1 MTYGHI
7 LPTGPR
13 ATQPVL
19 QRALGTVLGAAVGDA
34 LGAPFEFGPAGRY
47 SSTFPEPVVGGT
59 GEMIGGGA
67 FGWEPGEFTDDTQ
80 MALVLAQA
88 LLRAGGLDL
97 GELFAGFAI
106 WARTAADV
114 GTTTGAA
121 LAQGDVD
128 AAQAYA
134 LGGQIGKASNGALM
148 RVFPIAVAYLAGSE
162 QATIDAAL
170 AQSAITH
177 PPASAWGAALGAVMM
192 RRAMLGA
199 DPFADLD
206 GLLALL
212 PTEQAGRFAEVL
224 DPAWSPGPGTPGN
237 GSVWGCLGQA
247 VWAVRGAASFP
258 EAVIR
263 AIDLGGDTDT
273 VACVAGA
280 IAGARF
286 GVQAIP
292 ARWKT
297 YVHGSV
303 ELNAGPVTYDEE
315 ALQDLT
321 RRLLGRG
328 PRAQSPTEPAKTPTE
343 VAPGL
348 YAADLLGA
356 ATVPTDWAVVSLCRT
371 YRRFDDHPVR
381 RAFYL
386 RDEEGDANIGLP
398 DVIADAV
405 DTIDALLAEGRTV
418 VVHCH
423 GGHSRTALVLK
434 AWAMRV
440 NGWDERSAHEWL
452 EERWFRYQDYNDTF
466 VRFLQFDWP
475 VVGN

>member
-1 MTYGHI
+1 MTLGHI

-19 QRALGTVLGAAVGDA
+19 QRALGTMLGAAVGDA

-80 MALVLAQA
+80 MALVLAEA
-88 LLRAGGLDL
+88 LLRDGGLDL
-97 GELFAGFAI
+97 GGLFAGFVG
-106 WARTAADV
+106 WAHTAADV
-114 GTTTGAA
+114 GTTTSAA
-121 LAQGDVD
+121 LAQSDVA

-134 LGGQIGKASNGALM
+134 LSGPIGRASNGALM

-170 AQSAITH
+170 AQSGITH
-177 PPASAWGAALGAVMM
+177 PPASAWGAAIGAVLM
-192 RRAMLGA
+192 RRAILGS

-212 PTEQAGRFAEVL
+212 PAEQVDRFAEVL

-247 VWAVRGAASFP
+247 VWAVRGAGSFA

-303 ELNAGPVTYDEE
+303 ELHADPVTYDEE

-328 PRAQSPTEPAKTPTE
+328 ARAESPLEPAKTPTE

-356 ATVPTDWAVVSLCRT
+356 ATVPTDWAIVSLCRT
-371 YRRFDDHPVR
+371 YRRFSDHPVR

-386 RDEEGDANIGLP
+386 RDEEGDANIGLA

-405 DTIDALLAEGRTV
+405 DTVDALLAEGRTV

-423 GGHSRTALVLK
+423 GGHSRTAFVLK
-434 AWAMRV
+434 AWAMRTH
-440 NGWDERSAHEWL
+440 GLTEREAHAWIAA
-452 EERWFRYQDYNDTF
+452 RWTHTEDWTASFRKALRAQ
-466 VRFLQFDWP
+466 P
-475 VVGN
+475 AG